1 MRFLLYLIIF
11 AAFLGIVDI
20 IFFHGRYRN
29 ELWSD
34 MQIEARKI
42 DYDLRRAVGL

>member
-1 MRFLLYLIIF
+1 MRFLLYLIVC
-11 AAFLGIVDI
+11 AAILWIGDMF
-20 IFFHGRYRN
+20 FFHGRYRN

-34 MQIEARKI
+34 VQIEARKI